1 VADQVFVDDE
11 GFLRVFGTNDNC
23 DYGLR
28 TPVWLSAYINGRVWI
43 MGALAETRSLLFGC
57 LGAHGTSGRS
67 WGWRLGKSWC
77 VA

>member
-1 VADQVFVDDE
+1 MADQVFVDDE

-43 MGALAETRSLLFGC
+43 MGALA
-57 LGAHGTSGRS
+57 
-67 WGWRLGKSWC
+67 
-77 VA
+77 